1 MISKTKIKKRL
12 KRKADKYIVETVNAA
27 KKNKEWNK
35 LAQIISSSRKKY
47 SSVNLKEIEKET
59 KEGDTVIIM
68 GKVLGLGDV
77 TKNIRICALN
87 FSESAREKLKENK
100 SEVVTILEEINKNPK
115 AQGVKIL
122 Q

>member
-12 KRKADKYIVETVNAA
+12 KRKVDKYIVETVNAA

-59 KEGDTVIIM
+59 KEGDTVVIA

-77 TKNIRICALN
+77 TKKIRICALN

>member
-59 KEGDTVIIM
+59 KEGDTVVIA

-77 TKNIRICALN
+77 TKKIRICALN

-100 SEVVTILEEINKNPK
+100 SEVVTILEEINKNPR

>member
-1 MISKTKIKKRL
+1 MISKTRIKKRL
-12 KRKADKYIVETVNAA
+12 KGKVDKYIVETVNAA

-59 KEGDTVIIM
+59 KEGDTVVIA

-77 TKNIRICALN
+77 TKKIRICALN

-100 SEVVTILEEINKNPK
+100 SEVVTILEEINKNPR

>member
-1 MISKTKIKKRL
+1 MISKTRIKKRL
-12 KRKADKYIVETVNAA
+12 KRKVDKYIVETVNAA

-77 TKNIRICALN
+77 TKKIRICALN

>member
-1 MISKTKIKKRL
+1 MISKTRIKKRL
-12 KRKADKYIVETVNAA
+12 KRKVDKYIVETVNAA

-47 SSVNLKEIEKET
+47 SLVNLKEIEKET

-77 TKNIRICALN
+77 TKKIRICALN

-100 SEVVTILEEINKNPK
+100 SEVVTILEEINKNPR

>member
-59 KEGDTVIIM
+59 KEVDTVVIA

-77 TKNIRICALN
+77 TKKIRICALN

-100 SEVVTILEEINKNPK
+100 SEVVTILEEINKNPR